1 MKIHTGGCL
10 DIFATKIQDNVGVV
24 GGVGIGIGLLQVT
37 FFCCRKISP
46 FSNLDYQLC
55 LAYWNDLCLLFGQ
68 YNQERI

>member
-37 FFCCRKISP
+37 F
-46 FSNLDYQLC
+46 
-55 LAYWNDLCLLFGQ
+55 LLSENYTIF
-68 YNQERI
+68 